1 MCIRDRLGK
10 VRGLGSAKH
19 GAGHFIT
26 QRVSAIGL
34 IVLVPW
40 FLISLI
46 GAVRGGYD
54 GALAWVAD
62 PINAVLT
69 LLAVG
74 TALYHMRLG
83 MQVVVEDYI
92 TKHSTKNVLL
102 ILNTFICVVLFAAA
116 AYAVLKLSLI
126 HISEPTRPY

>member
-1 MCIRDRLGK
+1 MSKPQQTMRTPLGK

-92 TKHSTKNVLL
+92 TKHSLKNVLL

-116 AYAVLKLSLI
+116 AYAVLKI
-126 HISEPTRPY
+126 AIS

>member
-1 MCIRDRLGK
+1 MASKESIRTPLGK

-26 QRVSAIGL
+26 QRVSAIAL
-34 IVLVPW
+34 LFLVPW

-54 GALAWVAD
+54 GALIWIAD

-92 TKHSTKNVLL
+92 AKHGTRNLLL
-102 ILNTFICVVLFAAA
+102 ILNTFICIALFAAA
-116 AYAVLKLSLI
+116 AYSVLKI
-126 HISEPTRPY
+126 AIAA

>member
-1 MCIRDRLGK
+1 MSKPQPSMRTPLGK

-26 QRVSAIGL
+26 QRVSAVAL
-34 IVLVPW
+34 LFLVPW

-54 GALAWVAD
+54 GALAWVSD
-62 PINAVLT
+62 PVNAVLS

-83 MQVVVEDYI
+83 MQTVVEDYI
-92 TKHSTKNVLL
+92 AKHATKAVLL
-102 ILNTFICVVLFAAA
+102 ILNTFVCVGLFAIA
-116 AYAVLKLSLI
+116 AYAVLKI
-126 HISEPTRPY
+126 AIS

>member
-1 MCIRDRLGK
+1 MSKESIRTPLGR

-19 GAGHFIT
+19 GAGHFIA
-26 QRVSAIGL
+26 QRVSAIAL
-34 IVLVPW
+34 IFLVPW

-62 PINAVLT
+62 PTNAVLV

-74 TALYHMRLG
+74 ASLYHMRLG

-92 TKHSTKNVLL
+92 AKHGTKNLLL
-102 ILNTFICVVLFAAA
+102 ILNTFICVALFATAA
-116 AYAVLKLSLI
+116 FSVLKI
-126 HISEPTRPY
+126 AIS

>member
-1 MCIRDRLGK
+1 MAKHQPSMRTPLGK

-26 QRVSAIGL
+26 QRVSAVAL
-34 IVLVPW
+34 LFLVPW

-54 GALAWVAD
+54 GALAWVSD
-62 PINAVLT
+62 PVNAVLT

-74 TALYHMRLG
+74 AALYHMRLG
-83 MQVVVEDYI
+83 MQTVVEDYI
-92 TKHSTKNVLL
+92 AKHSTKAVLL
-102 ILNTFICVVLFAAA
+102 ILNTFVCVGLFAIA
-116 AYAVLKLSLI
+116 AYAVLKI
-126 HISEPTRPY
+126 AIS

>member
-1 MCIRDRLGK
+1 MSKPQQTMRTPLGK

-19 GAGHFIT
+19 GVGHFIT
-26 QRVSAIGL
+26 QRVSAVGL
-34 IVLVPW
+34 IFLVPW

-92 TKHSTKNVLL
+92 TKHSTKNLLL

-116 AYAVLKLSLI
+116 AYAVLKI
-126 HISEPTRPY
+126 AIS